1 MVPPLAPLS
10 LPEAIFVDIRH
21 SFQMS
26 VVWRE
31 LATDVCR
38 DSQALRS
45 TAIEMRV
52 WSRHV
57 RAQHAL
63 LWAESV
69 ALCHAHGPPEAQQT
83 RG

>member
-1 MVPPLAPLS
+1 M
-10 LPEAIFVDIRH
+10 DIRQ
-21 SFQMS
+21 SLQTS
-26 VVWRE
+26 VLWRE

-38 DSQALRS
+38 DSQALQS

-57 RAQHAL
+57 RAQHAS

-69 ALCHAHGPPEAQQT
+69 ALCYAHGPPEGQRT